1 MCGEALGA
9 DPAGFPEM
17 TMVHVLSS
25 LRVPLLQGEG
35 GGGERSNLTYCPSLS
50 LSVFTL
56 LSCCLSSILSM
67 LRHHA
72 HYLLI

>member
-1 MCGEALGA
+1 MCGEAQGA

-17 TMVHVLSS
+17 RMVHVLSS
-25 LRVPLLQGEG
+25 LRVPLLRGEG
-35 GGGERSNLTYCPSLS
+35 SRGERWGLTYCPSLS
-50 LSVFTL
+50 WAVFSL

-67 LRHHA
+67 LQHHA

>member
-17 TMVHVLSS
+17 RMVHVLFS
-25 LRVPLLQGEG
+25 LRVPLLQRVG
-35 GGGERSNLTYCPSLS
+35 GGGERSDLTYCPSLS
-50 LSVFTL
+50 WSVFTL